1 MRKQIFTQPVLLLI
15 APMCLGIESIVKTVL
30 SIPYWTVTKRN
41 IFKKTMLT
49 EKVLIDNFS

>member
-1 MRKQIFTQPVLLLI
+1 MRRQIFTQPVLLLI

>member
-1 MRKQIFTQPVLLLI
+1 MKKQIFTQPILLFV
-15 APMCLGIESIVKTVL
+15 APMCLGIESIVKIVL
-30 SIPYWTVTKRN
+30 SIPYWTVTKKN